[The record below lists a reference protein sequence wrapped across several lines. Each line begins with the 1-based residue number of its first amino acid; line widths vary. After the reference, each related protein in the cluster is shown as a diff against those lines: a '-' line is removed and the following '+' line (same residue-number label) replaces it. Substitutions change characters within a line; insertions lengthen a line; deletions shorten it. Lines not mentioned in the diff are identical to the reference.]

1 MRGFHEGS
9 IRSGRLLAI
18 LILMVI
24 GVLMAGCGG
33 GGSGGEPIEP
43 QPCSITG
50 VSTGTESSWLAGLD
64 GPANLRWSHTGSAAA
79 VRIELLKAGVVVATV
94 AASTP
99 NDGFYAWT
107 PATGGQPNGSD
118 FGLRVT
124 ALGETG
130 CAGEK
135 TGLTLTD
142 VTGCNLAWTS
152 TVVDS
157 LTAGQSTVL
166 TWTGG
171 NTSDSVDI
179 ELWQDDLG
187 GEPQL
192 VGVVVAGTPDDGSY
206 TWNPIDSFNFG
217 TNDWFELHIADAVV
231 PGCEAVSDVFRLV
244 DNVNCAC
251 TIYGISDSASFTLGQ
266 TVPLTVS
273 QEHGNGLVILKLM
286 AGAEP
291 VPGGTIVVDI
301 PVEVAWDWAVSDYG
315 YTGADRTKFHV
326 KAIDATDG
334 YCVGISDVFSIR

>member
-1 MRGFHEGS
+1 MRGFHTG
-9 IRSGRLLAI
+9 ILRSGQLPV
-18 LILMVI
+18 ILMLAAVV
-24 GVLMAGCGG
+24 GLVAGCGG
-33 GGSGGEPIEP
+33 GGGGEPIEP
-43 QPCSITG
+43 QPCSITN
-50 VSTGTESSWLAGLD
+50 VNTGTQSSWLVGID
-64 GPANLRWSHTGSAAA
+64 GPTNLRWSHTGSAAS
-79 VRIELLKAGVVVATV
+79 VGIELLKAGTVVAV
-94 AASTP
+94 VSASTP
-99 NDGFYAWT
+99 NDGFFPWT
-107 PATGGQPNGSD
+107 PSTGGQPNGND

-142 VTGCNLAWTS
+142 VTGCNLDWTS
-152 TVVDS
+152 AVVDS

-171 NTSDSVDI
+171 HTSGMVDI

-192 VGVVVAGTPDDGSY
+192 VGIVVAGTPDDGSY

-217 TNDWFELHIADAVV
+217 TNDWFELHISDPVV
-231 PGCEAVSDVFRLV
+231 PGCAAVSDVFRLV
-244 DNVNCAC
+244 DDVVCSCLILGFPAGATFN
-251 TIYGISDSASFTLGQ
+251 LGQ

-273 QEHGNGLVILKLM
+273 QANGNGLVILKLM

-291 VPGGTIVVDI
+291 VPGGTIAVDV
-301 PVEVAWDWAVSDYG
+301 PVEVAWDWQVSDYG

>member
-1 MRGFHEGS
+1 MRGFHERS
-9 IRSGRLLAI
+9 IRSRRLLA
-18 LILMVI
+18 LLSLAVVS
-24 GVLMAGCGG
+24 GLLAGCGG
-33 GGSGGEPIEP
+33 GGGGSEPIEP
-43 QPCSITG
+43 QPCSITN
-50 VSTGTESSWLAGLD
+50 VNTGTETSWLVGID
-64 GPANLRWSHTGSAAA
+64 PPANLRWSHTGSAAA
-79 VRIELLKAGVVVATV
+79 VKIELLKAGTVISVVS
-94 AASTP
+94 ASTP

-107 PATGGQPNGSD
+107 PSTGGQPNGSD

-142 VTGCNLAWTS
+142 VTGCNLSWTS
-152 TVVDS
+152 VVVDS
-157 LTAGQSTVL
+157 LTAGQSATL

-171 NTSDSVDI
+171 HTSGTVDI

-217 TNDWFELHIADAVV
+217 TNDWFEFHISDPLV
-231 PGCEAVSDVFRLV
+231 PGCDAVSDVFRLADEV
-244 DNVNCAC
+244 VCNCM
-251 TIYGISDSASFTLGQ
+251 ILGFPAEATFSLNQ
-266 TVPLTVS
+266 TVALTVS
-273 QEHGNGLVILKLM
+273 QENGNGLVTLKLL

-291 VPGGTIVVDI
+291 VPGGTIAVGI
-301 PVEVAWDWAVSDYG
+301 PVDVPWNWQVSDYG
-315 YTGADRTKFHV
+315 YTGADRTKFHI

-334 YCVGISDVFSIR
+334 YCVGVSDVFSIR